1 MHSDLNQGPIDL
13 QSIALPLSYTPL
25 LRKAE
30 KTLQTNPHYA
40 MYAEQANRVETLV
53 LHLHNCFKN
62 KCFYV
67 LPSIFLSCHMTS
79 CQKFLQLY
87 KKMQP
92 MKASW
97 WYVLTVKNM
106 HSWSSSKL
114 CGSWSQAKTSY
125 IKYVIR

>member
-1 MHSDLNQGPIDL
+1 MKDFCETKQNLIKLYKMNTFYVKQKEMLRAHSDLNQGPIDL

-30 KTLQTNPHYA
+30 KTLQQNPHYA

-87 KKMQP
+87 KKM
-92 MKASW
+92 
-97 WYVLTVKNM
+97 
-106 HSWSSSKL
+106 
-114 CGSWSQAKTSY
+114 
-125 IKYVIR
+125 